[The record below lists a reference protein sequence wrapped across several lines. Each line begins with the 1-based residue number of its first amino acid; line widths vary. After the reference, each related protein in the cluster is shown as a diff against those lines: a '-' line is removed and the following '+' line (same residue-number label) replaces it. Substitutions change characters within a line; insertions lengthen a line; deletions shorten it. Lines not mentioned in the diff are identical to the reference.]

1 MGNDTMTIFSI
12 IITII
17 LLLLSIRINIA
28 KCCKQLICTSCYL
41 LVKASP
47 SSLPPCPFC
56 SSNNFDVKCV
66 NSSDIN
72 NPSGLSSP
80 CSSLHSISSDNISPP
95 STVKKSPVFIPLA
108 SIDDRKAIEREIKKS
123 RSMTTNRDTFED
135 RSHSRPALRN
145 R

>member
-1 MGNDTMTIFSI
+1 
-12 IITII
+12 
-17 LLLLSIRINIA
+17 
-28 KCCKQLICTSCYL
+28 
-41 LVKASP
+41 
-47 SSLPPCPFC
+47 
-56 SSNNFDVKCV
+56 V

-80 CSSLHSISSDNISPP
+80 CSSLHSVSSDNISPP
-95 STVKKSPVFIPLA
+95 STVKKSPAFIPLA

-123 RSMTTNRDTFED
+123 RSMTNRDTFED